1 MESNKKVILISE
13 NEELY
18 KSFKRAFK
26 AIVNLKVVGYLIK
39 FGIKQNIVMNI
50 TIDNNDINTWLWGE
64 FRSIK
69 KALNPLIVIGT
80 EDKESFIKKNPV
92 FSAYSDEHAY
102 FRIPFDLNN
111 FLGKVRNMKPI
122 YDNVTRKLMV
132 KDFSKGYEYT
142 LITHDLKIIKG
153 DKTPTIENL
162 LQIRDFY
169 QSKGDNKTAK
179 IIDEKVKAIN
189 SKDDWEQVALEI
201 KNYLE
206 ERLRGKP

>member
-13 NEELY
+13 NAELY

-26 AIVNLKVVGYLIK
+26 AIINLNVVGYLIK

-50 TIDNNDINTWLWGE
+50 AMENNNINAWLWGE
-64 FRSIK
+64 FRSIQ

-80 EDKESFIKKNPV
+80 KDKESFIKRNPV

-111 FLGKVRNMKPI
+111 LLGSIHNMKPI
-122 YDNVTRKLMV
+122 YDSVTRKLMA
-132 KDFSKGYEYT
+132 DGFSKGYEYK

-153 DKTPTIENL
+153 DKSATIENL
-162 LQIRDFY
+162 LRVRDFY

-179 IIDEKVKAIN
+179 TIDEKVKAIN
-189 SKDDWEQVALEI
+189 SKDDWEQAALEI
-201 KNYLE
+201 KNHLE
-206 ERLRGKP
+206 ERLGSKS